1 MGRQRSI
8 ACGQENRD
16 LIERGKMAA
25 SPQTPKSCPLCCSSF
40 VERVMDDTLL
50 SARPDGLAPHVLE
63 VVAYQCDGGHVFL
76 LPSES
81 FRWTQPRREGNGYGI
96 MV

>member
-1 MGRQRSI
+1 
-8 ACGQENRD
+8 
-16 LIERGKMAA
+16 MAN
-25 SPQTPKSCPLCCSSF
+25 STQTPKSCPLCCSSS

-50 SARPDGLAPHVLE
+50 SARPGGLAPHVLE

-76 LPSES
+76 LPRES
-81 FRWTQPRREGNGYGI
+81 FRWTQPQREGNGYGI